1 MLRGLFLDQFDDLLT
16 AWRSHDR
23 LRSAVDVPLQQ
34 LAASRDRLDHLRNK
48 ANETRRAFA
57 PESRELEAVLLTTFC
72 GTYDETVFL
81 YQNDAAW
88 KAGPPRF
95 RCVCGSTIDEAA
107 HLT

>member
-23 LRSAVDVPLQQ
+23 LRSASGVPLQQ
-34 LAASRDRLDHLRNK
+34 LAESRDRLDDVRNK

-57 PESRELEAVLLTTFC
+57 PESRELESVLLTAFC

-81 YQNDAAW
+81 YQNDAEW
-88 KAGPPRF
+88 TDGPPRF
-95 RCVCGSTIDEAA
+95 RCVCGSMIDESA